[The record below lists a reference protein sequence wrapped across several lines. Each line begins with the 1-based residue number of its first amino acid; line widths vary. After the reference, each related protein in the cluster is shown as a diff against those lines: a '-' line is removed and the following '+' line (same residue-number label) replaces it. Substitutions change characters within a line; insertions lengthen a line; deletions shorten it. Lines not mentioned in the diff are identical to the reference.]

1 MMDPNTPP
9 AFKRM
14 CQNFGPDLG
23 EIVSSWEELSLL
35 ALHNLEISEARSL
48 VPFIEELL
56 GGRYSD
62 EDLKEFWWTMPVTT
76 VFDSGN
82 DVRRLLNQI
91 RETLSLPPYA
101 EKR

>member
-1 MMDPNTPP
+1 MIPDTPP

-14 CQNFGPDLG
+14 CQNFGPDLA
-23 EIVSSWEELSLL
+23 EIVSSWEDVTLL

-48 VPFIEELL
+48 VPFIEGLL

-62 EDLKEFWWTMPVTT
+62 EDLREFWWSMPVTT
-76 VFDSGN
+76 VFDSGD
-82 DVRRLLNQI
+82 DVRRLLSRVRDALLQ
-91 RETLSLPPYA
+91 PPYT

>member
-1 MMDPNTPP
+1 MMVPNTPLV
-9 AFKRM
+9 FKRM

-23 EIVSSWEELSLL
+23 EFVSSWEDLSLL

-48 VPFIEELL
+48 APFIEDLL
-56 GGRYSD
+56 SGRYSD

-82 DVRRLLNQI
+82 EVRRLLQQI
-91 RETLSLPPYA
+91 REALTQPPYA

>member
-1 MMDPNTPP
+1 MVPNTPLV
-9 AFKRM
+9 FKRM

-23 EIVSSWEELSLL
+23 EIVSSWEDLSLL

-48 VPFIEELL
+48 VPFIEDLL
-56 GGRYSD
+56 SGRYSD

-82 DVRRLLNQI
+82 DERRLLNQI
-91 RETLSLPPYA
+91 HETLSLPPYA
-101 EKR
+101 DKR